1 VLVVSLDEQ
10 RAYVY
15 RNGIA
20 IGLTT
25 ISSGKA
31 GHETPTGVFTILQK
45 DKDHKSN
52 LYNSAPMPYMQRLTW
67 DGIALHGGSLPG
79 HPASHGCVRLPQA
92 FAQKLFSETQR
103 GDTVVV
109 ADAKSSPM
117 TLAYPSVL
125 APVNARP
132 GPAGERRAPAQ
143 AWWDD
148 SCARRPGRSA
158 SWSACATSACTCCAM
173 A

>member
-1 VLVVSLDEQ
+1 
-10 RAYVY
+10 
-15 RNGIA
+15 
-20 IGLTT
+20 
-25 ISSGKA
+25 
-31 GHETPTGVFTILQK
+31 
-45 DKDHKSN
+45 
-52 LYNSAPMPYMQRLTW
+52 MQRLTW

-117 TLAYPSVL
+117 TLAYPAVL
-125 APVNARP
+125 APVNAAGRP
-132 GPAGERRAPAQ
+132 CRTQRAGRRRRRGGTTAP
-143 AWWDD
+143 
-148 SCARRPGRSA
+148 RRPVRSA
-158 SWSACATSACTCCAM
+158 SWSACMTSACTCCAM